1 MAGKLLIIGFGPGSF
16 EHITKRAREA
26 IEESEVIIGYNT
38 YVDLIRGLLTDQEIV
53 RTGMTEEV
61 SRAQEAVRQAEAGKK
76 VAVISSGDAGVYGM
90 AGLVYEV
97 LMEKGWSR
105 SGGVEV
111 EIIPGISAINSSAS
125 LLGAPVM
132 HDACTIS
139 LSDHLTPWELIA
151 RRVEAAAQADFVI
164 ALYNP
169 RSGRR
174 TRQIV
179 ETQRILLK
187 YRSPET
193 PVGIVKSAYRDRQ
206 HVVLTNLRD
215 MLDHD
220 IGMLTTVI
228 IGNASTTVYD
238 GLMITPRG
246 YQRKYTLNADVQ
258 PLKPHQRLKEEAE
271 PWALRQWDEPSGSDS
286 DDEDWDWDEP
296 GESDWDEEDA
306 GVGAS
311 AAATAVSA
319 ERASERPGGGS
330 VSVAEASAG
339 AAVSAERAGER
350 PGGGSVSV
358 AEASAGGAVT
368 AVSAGRAGERPGGG
382 SVSVA
387 EASAGGAATAVSAE
401 RAGERP
407 GGGSVSVAEASAGAA
422 ATAVSAERAS
432 ERPGGGSVSVAEA
445 SAGGAA
451 TAVRPERAGE
461 RPGGGSVSVAEA
473 SAGAAA
479 TAVSAGR
486 ASERLGGGSVS
497 VAEASPLQLALQAL
511 QLVDRS
517 RGIETAADG
526 LPAGAGMF
534 RQQSIFELAVSPGVA
549 EKRFTAKQM
558 ITLADVVGEKGS
570 MEYTPHHQ
578 LIVRVPTDNPDEI
591 TSRLRAEG
599 FLLAPIGDVAQLKA
613 CDFCNG
619 DKGDAIPYAEEL
631 QRKLGGLN
639 VPKELRIGLNGC
651 GMACYGAV
659 QEDIGIVYRKQK
671 FDLFLGGKTVG
682 RNAHPGQ
689 PVAEGIEPEQLVET
703 IERIVQRYISEGHPN
718 ERFHKFFK
726 RVKELEGYR
735 HQELPVFQIENAV
748 CGD

>member
-26 IEESEVIIGYNT
+26 IQESEVIIGYNT
-38 YVDLIRGLLTDQEIV
+38 YVDLIRGLLSDQSVV

-105 SGGVEV
+105 QHGVEV

-151 RRVEAAAQADFVI
+151 KRVEAAGMADFVI

-187 YRSPET
+187 YRSPDT

-228 IGNASTTVYD
+228 IGNSSTTVYD

-246 YQRKYTLNADVQ
+246 YQRKYTLGADVQ
-258 PLKPHQRLKEEAE
+258 PLRPHQRLQEAAE
-271 PWALRQWDEPSGSDS
+271 PWALRQTDGLLQDQGDEDWAWEEPDDDEWSEAEMREAGDSRLAGGNAAAGSGAQAPGGGVLPTGAERGPSGSAAD
-286 DDEDWDWDEP
+286 
-296 GESDWDEEDA
+296 GA
-306 GVGAS
+306 ARGAS
-311 AAATAVSA
+311 VGGVPAASA
-319 ERASERPGGGS
+319 EHGPAGPAADGAARSASVGGVPAASAEHGPAGPAADGAARSASVGGVLAASSERGPAGPAADGAARS
-330 VSVAEASAG
+330 VSVGGVLAASSERGPAGPAADG
-339 AAVSAERAGER
+339 AAR
-350 PGGGSVSV
+350 SVSV
-358 AEASAGGAVT
+358 GVLT
-368 AVSAGRAGERPGGG
+368 AVAESSAAVAVQERSP
-382 SVSVA
+382 
-387 EASAGGAATAVSAE
+387 
-401 RAGERP
+401 
-407 GGGSVSVAEASAGAA
+407 
-422 ATAVSAERAS
+422 
-432 ERPGGGSVSVAEA
+432 
-445 SAGGAA
+445 
-451 TAVRPERAGE
+451 
-461 RPGGGSVSVAEA
+461 
-473 SAGAAA
+473 
-479 TAVSAGR
+479 
-486 ASERLGGGSVS
+486 
-497 VAEASPLQLALQAL
+497 ASPAASLMLALEALQLA
-511 QLVDRS
+511 DRAK
-517 RGIETAADG
+517 GVETPPAQG
-526 LPAGAGMF
+526 LAGAGLF
-534 RQQSIFELAVSPGVA
+534 RQQSIFELAVSPGVV
-549 EKRFTAKQM
+549 EKKFTAKQM
-558 ITLADVVGEKGS
+558 LTLADVVGEKGT

-578 LIVRVPTDNPDEI
+578 MIVRIPTDNPEAV

-613 CDFCNG
+613 CDFCNAE
-619 DKGDAIPYAEEL
+619 KGDAIPYAEEI
-631 QRKLGGLN
+631 QERLGGLR

-659 QEDIGIVYRKQK
+659 NEDIGIVYRKGK

-682 RNAHPGQ
+682 RNAHPAQ
-689 PVAEGIEPEQLVET
+689 PVAEGIEPEAIVNT
-703 IERIVQRYISEGHPN
+703 IERIVQRYVAEGHPN

-726 RVKELEGYR
+726 RVKQIEGYQ
-735 HQELPVFQIENAV
+735 HQELPVFTIENAV